1 MKRLK
6 TLFLICIIT
15 AASLPGLCQ
24 SGGNV
29 ERIVI
34 DPGHGGHDLGA
45 PGARVDEKELTLAIA
60 LRTGDAI
67 RKLMPDVAVI
77 YTRTSDLFVPLHER
91 AALANSSR
99 ADLFISIHCNS
110 GISPTAFGTE
120 SYVMGIHKTQEN
132 FEVAR
137 KENAVLLAEKNY
149 TENYEGFN
157 PDNDEDYIILHLLQN
172 NNLEQSIRLADLV
185 QQQMRTTGHM
195 YDRGVKQAGFMVLYL
210 TTMPGVLIEAGF
222 VSNEAEE
229 VFLLDTVNQQNI
241 ANAIAQALMNYSV
254 SMQPVQAVTI
264 PADTII
270 VPKEIITKEIYRI
283 QFAVS
288 PTPEPAMEA
297 PFNKLEHLREFKTDE
312 GFVCTFGAASSA
324 EEAQQL
330 IDYYLQKRML
340 KKKHIKN
347 LKIIKCNETEHF

>member
-6 TLFLICIIT
+6 TLFLICIVT
-15 AASLPGLCQ
+15 VTSLSGLCQ
-24 SGGNV
+24 SAGSV
-29 ERIVI
+29 KRIVI

-45 PGARVDEKELTLAIA
+45 PGARVDEKVLTLTIA
-60 LRTGDAI
+60 LRTGEAI
-67 RKLMPDVAVI
+67 KKLMPDVAVI

-172 NNLEQSIRLADLV
+172 NNLEQSIKLADLV

-210 TTMPGVLIEAGF
+210 TTMPGVLIETGF
-222 VSNEAEE
+222 VSNPAEE
-229 VFLLDTVNQQNI
+229 KFLIDTLNQQNI
-241 ANAIAQALMNYSV
+241 ASAIAR
-254 SMQPVQAVTI
+254 AVMDYRHSLLPAPQMVA
-264 PADTII
+264 PADTITL
-270 VPKEIITKEIYRI
+270 PKE
-283 QFAVS
+283 
-288 PTPEPAMEA
+288 
-297 PFNKLEHLREFKTDE
+297 
-312 GFVCTFGAASSA
+312 
-324 EEAQQL
+324 
-330 IDYYLQKRML
+330 
-340 KKKHIKN
+340 
-347 LKIIKCNETEHF
+347 ETHK